1 MIVLFN
7 KTFEHKV
14 NRVKTDKNGNFIIL
28 ELNTEGKLL
37 HWLTYMNLMKISLSF
52 MKILKQKVSECGNV
66 EVIILED
73 WNLCLD
79 PEKNCENYLHINN
92 PIA

>member
-7 KTFEHKV
+7 NTFEHKV

-37 HWLTYMNLMKISLSF
+37 HWLTYMNLMKIRLSF
-52 MKILKQKVSECGNV
+52 MKILNRKCLNV
-66 EVIILED
+66 EMSEVIIWED

-79 PEKNCENYLHINN
+79 PEKKTIYILI
-92 PIA
+92 IL